1 MGKGLSKVLGKL
13 LDENPSG
20 EQDAM
25 KEVEPSGE
33 QDAMKEVSGTEK
45 GLVSNIK
52 KAANFAKKVIKKDHE
67 HYQKQK
73 HHPKDWHK
81 WLPGNNP
88 FYDVEPSGEQDAMN
102 EVSGTGAVPGWM
114 KNVGTAVMKGV
125 ITVDAAAT
133 AAKLVAKGG
142 VKKAAK
148 ELKYLWKHLDENPS
162 GEQDAMKEVSGTEK
176 GFLANFEKAV
186 VKGGTE
192 AAKIV
197 TNVVKKD
204 HEHYQKQKHHPK
216 DWHKWLPGNNP
227 FCDENPSGEQDA
239 MKEVEPSGEQD
250 SMKEVSGT
258 EKGLVSGI
266 IKDASK
272 VVAAGGKAAAKIV
285 HAGGKAAGKAVVI
298 TGDAAASPFKLLGM
312 KGTAKVVKTTAKGLS
327 KVLGK
332 LLDENPSGETPS
344 KGLA

>member
-67 HYQKQK
+67 LYQKQNY
-73 HHPKDWHK
+73 HPKDWPK
-81 WLPGNNP
+81 WLSGNNP
-88 FYDVEPSGEQDAMN
+88 FYDENPSGEQDAMKEVDPSGEQDAMN

-125 ITVDAAAT
+125 ITVDAAAA

-148 ELKYLWKHLDENPS
+148 
-162 GEQDAMKEVSGTEK
+162 
-176 GFLANFEKAV
+176 
-186 VKGGTE
+186 
-192 AAKIV
+192 
-197 TNVVKKD
+197 
-204 HEHYQKQKHHPK
+204 
-216 DWHKWLPGNNP
+216 
-227 FCDENPSGEQDA
+227 
-239 MKEVEPSGEQD
+239 
-250 SMKEVSGT
+250 
-258 EKGLVSGI
+258 
-266 IKDASK
+266 
-272 VVAAGGKAAAKIV
+272 
-285 HAGGKAAGKAVVI
+285 
-298 TGDAAASPFKLLGM
+298 
-312 KGTAKVVKTTAKGLS
+312 
-327 KVLGK
+327 
-332 LLDENPSGETPS
+332 
-344 KGLA
+344 

>member
-88 FYDVEPSGEQDAMN
+88 FYD
-102 EVSGTGAVPGWM
+102 
-114 KNVGTAVMKGV
+114 
-125 ITVDAAAT
+125 
-133 AAKLVAKGG
+133 
-142 VKKAAK
+142 
-148 ELKYLWKHLDENPS
+148 
-162 GEQDAMKEVSGTEK
+162 
-176 GFLANFEKAV
+176 
-186 VKGGTE
+186 
-192 AAKIV
+192 
-197 TNVVKKD
+197 
-204 HEHYQKQKHHPK
+204 
-216 DWHKWLPGNNP
+216 
-227 FCDENPSGEQDA
+227 ENPSGEQDA

-250 SMKEVSGT
+250 AMNEVSGT
-258 EKGLVSGI
+258 EKGLLENFE
-266 IKDASK
+266 K
-272 VVAAGGKAAAKIV
+272 AAVKGVTEAAKI
-285 HAGGKAAGKAVVI
+285 A
-298 TGDAAASPFKLLGM
+298 T
-312 KGTAKVVKTTAKGLS
+312 KVVKKDQEHYR
-327 KVLGK
+327 KQK
-332 LLDENPSGETPS
+332 HHPKD
-344 KGLA
+344 

>member
-1 MGKGLSKVLGKL
+1 MGGASKVVAAGGKAAAKIVHAGGKAAGKAVVKTGDIARGPLKKLGMKNTAKVVKKTAKGLSNILGKL
-13 LDENPSG
+13 LDESPSG

-88 FYDVEPSGEQDAMN
+88 FYD
-102 EVSGTGAVPGWM
+102 
-114 KNVGTAVMKGV
+114 
-125 ITVDAAAT
+125 
-133 AAKLVAKGG
+133 
-142 VKKAAK
+142 
-148 ELKYLWKHLDENPS
+148 
-162 GEQDAMKEVSGTEK
+162 
-176 GFLANFEKAV
+176 
-186 VKGGTE
+186 
-192 AAKIV
+192 
-197 TNVVKKD
+197 
-204 HEHYQKQKHHPK
+204 
-216 DWHKWLPGNNP
+216 
-227 FCDENPSGEQDA
+227 ENPSGEQDA

-250 SMKEVSGT
+250 AMNEVSGT
-258 EKGLVSGI
+258 EKSLLENF
-266 IKDASK
+266 IKGASK
-272 VVAAGGKAAAKIV
+272 VVAAGGKGAAKIV
-285 HAGGKAAGKAVVI
+285 HAGGKAAAKAVVI
-298 TGDAAASPFKLLGM
+298 TGDVAATPFKKLGM
-312 KGTAKVVKTTAKGLS
+312 KKTAKVVTKTAKGLS